1 MAHGAVLL
9 VCTPFFIRK
18 QLKSAATATATAV
31 LFPCKKGDIETGR
44 ALFAL
49 RARTPATKHW
59 RPSTLAT
66 TTLRAMVNAACCVQ
80 QSRLQKRNSYVC
92 EWVSRTSTVFLA
104 SDKFGGSSKS
114 TIKQKQIG

>member
-59 RPSTLAT
+59 RLSTLAT

-92 EWVSRTSTVFLA
+92 EWVSRTSTVLA